1 MTTNIPS
8 PPPPHPSPVVLV
20 LDRYDDAA
28 HTHTALAAHDPAAGR
43 ITLHPG
49 PGTTSDTALA
59 HDLLAALGKPPLLPG
74 RYPPGRQPAWEAATA
89 WIHAMPTA
97 RLTVLRA
104 HRLTTRRLE
113 HLLRLRG
120 ATGIGLTLVCHRPH
134 PPAALHRALHAM
146 PHTVTSDLNTA
157 HSHYYDG
164 APTAATSTPEP
175 TPLPRPSAGRWMT
188 LPALDRLVSY
198 DVTRPCT
205 GPCAPTPIAWKQRPP
220 PQPLTDAAAQEITR
234 RIHRATAHPRL
245 AAALIAT
252 LLTGAS
258 FQQLLTARTDDLDPA
273 AAALAFHDPARY
285 TDGCATHPTPTW
297 ARPFLRA
304 AACYA
309 TLTGSQELLAHPN
322 ERHHLLRLAESA
334 KLRPTQPPG
343 RRKAAPGGAVV
354 WDWAEHRE
362 AEHDQRLL
370 AVPRTAPTRD
380 R

>member
-1 MTTNIPS
+1 MTTHSSSTAQLP
-8 PPPPHPSPVVLV
+8 PVVLV
-20 LDRYDDAA
+20 LDRHDDAA
-28 HTHTALAAHDPAAGR
+28 HTHNALAAHDPAAGR

-89 WIHAMPTA
+89 WIHAMPPA

-113 HLLRLRG
+113 QLLRLRE
-120 ATGIGLTLVCHRPH
+120 ATGITLTLVCHRPR
-134 PPAALHRALHAM
+134 PPAALHRALHAL
-146 PHTVTSDLNTA
+146 PHTVTSDLGTA
-157 HSHYYDG
+157 RRHYYDG
-164 APTAATSTPEP
+164 APTPSAGLP
-175 TPLPRPSAGRWMT
+175 TPASLPRPPTARWMT

-198 DVTRPCT
+198 NPAQPCT
-205 GPCAPTPIAWKQRPP
+205 GPCTPAPIDWKQRPP
-220 PQPLTDAAAQEITR
+220 PQPLTDAAALEITR
-234 RIHRATAHPRL
+234 RIHQATAHPRS
-245 AAALIAT
+245 AAALITT

-258 FQQLLTARTDDLDPA
+258 FQQLLTVRTDDLGPDA
-273 AAALAFHDPARY
+273 ATIAFHDPARY

-343 RRKAAPGGAVV
+343 RRKAAPGGPVV

-362 AEHDQRLL
+362 AEHYQRLL

>member
-1 MTTNIPS
+1 MTTDPAS
-8 PPPPHPSPVVLV
+8 PTQPPPVVLV
-20 LDRYDDAA
+20 LDQYDDAA

-113 HLLRLRG
+113 HLLRLREV
-120 ATGIGLTLVCHRPH
+120 TGIGLTLVCHRPR
-134 PPAALHRALHAM
+134 PPAALHQALHTV
-146 PHTVTSDLNTA
+146 PHTVTSDLDTA
-157 HSHYYDG
+157 RTHYYDG
-164 APTAATSTPEP
+164 ALAGIPEP
-175 TPLPRPSAGRWMT
+175 ASPPRPSAARWMT

-198 DVTRPCT
+198 DPAQPCP
-205 GPCAPTPIAWKQRPP
+205 GPCAPAPIAWKQRRPP
-220 PQPLTDAAAQEITR
+220 RPLTEAVAREVAG
-234 RIHRATAHPRL
+234 RIHQATAHPPL
-245 AAALIAT
+245 AAALVAT
-252 LLTGAS
+252 LLIGAS
-258 FQQLLTARTDDLDPA
+258 FQQLLTVRTDDLGPGA
-273 AAALAFHDPARY
+273 ATVAFHDPARY
-285 TDGCATHPTPTW
+285 TDGCATHPVPPW

-304 AACYA
+304 AACFTA
-309 TLTGSQELLAHPN
+309 LTGSRELLARPN
-322 ERHHLLRLAESA
+322 ERLHLLRLAESA

-343 RRKAAPGGAVV
+343 RRKAGPGGPVV

-362 AEHDQRLL
+362 AEHYQRLL
-370 AVPRTAPTRD
+370 AIPRTAPIRG

>member
-1 MTTNIPS
+1 MTT
-8 PPPPHPSPVVLV
+8 HPSRSVQWPPVVLV

-28 HTHTALAAHDPAAGR
+28 HTHAALAAHDPAAGR

-49 PGTTSDTALA
+49 PGTTSDTAIA

-89 WIHAMPTA
+89 WINAMPVV

-104 HRLTTRRLE
+104 HRLTTGRLE
-113 HLLRLRG
+113 RLLHLRE
-120 ATGIGLTLVCHRPH
+120 ATGIGLTLVCHRPR
-134 PPAALHRALHAM
+134 PPAALHRALHSV
-146 PHTVTSDLNTA
+146 PHTVTSDLDTA
-157 HSHYYDG
+157 RRHYYDG
-164 APTAATSTPEP
+164 APTAAASSPGLA
-175 TPLPRPSAGRWMT
+175 PLPRPSTARWMT

-198 DVTRPCT
+198 DVIRPCT
-205 GPCAPTPIAWKQRPP
+205 GPCAPVPISWKQRPP

-234 RIHRATAHPRL
+234 RIHLATAHPRL
-245 AAALIAT
+245 AAALAVT

-258 FQQLLTARTDDLDPA
+258 FQQLLTVRTDDLGPGA
-273 AAALAFHDPARY
+273 ATVAFHDPARY
-285 TDGCATHPTPTW
+285 TDGCATHPIPPW
-297 ARPFLRA
+297 ARPFLHA

-309 TLTGSQELLAHPN
+309 ALTDSEELLARPN
-322 ERHHLLRLAESA
+322 ERPHLLRLAEDA

-343 RRKAAPGGAVV
+343 RRKAGPGALVV

-362 AEHDQRLL
+362 AEHYQRLL
-370 AVPRTAPTRD
+370 AIPRTAPTRD